1 MPQDLEGYYDVDWA
15 SDLMDRRSM
24 KGFVFM
30 IGSGTISQSSKRQPT
45 IVLSM
50 IEAEYMASTQAT
62 KEAIWMTKL
71 MKELG

>member
-30 IGSGTISQSSKRQPT
+30 IGSGTIS
-45 IVLSM
+45 
-50 IEAEYMASTQAT
+50 
-62 KEAIWMTKL
+62 
-71 MKELG
+71 